1 MHIVVTKFIEGFKK
15 ESRHYTKTPKGLES
29 NGLLLDV
36 DPDSVAEEPHKFTL
50 SWQQTPGFST
60 DLMYVTLLILFTLGK
75 GVDYSAL
82 MERIGAAL
90 RKKEKYS
97 EDFPEWFLF
106 SWQDKGRWFIQ
117 ITKR

>member
-1 MHIVVTKFIEGFKK
+1 MN
-15 ESRHYTKTPKGLES
+15 SRWK
-29 NGLLLDV
+29 
-36 DPDSVAEEPHKFTL
+36 
-50 SWQQTPGFST
+50 PGIKSRILGQA
-60 DLMYVTLLILFTLGK
+60 LMYVTLLILFTLGK